1 MCNCTYFL
9 LPDERIVDMNVGLL
23 LLHVF
28 LGAALVAHGL
38 QKLLVFRF
46 GGTAAYVD
54 SLGFRAPR
62 LMAGAVIGS
71 ELVGGTLVGLGLLLP
86 LGAALIAATMLVAA
100 RTDHRGKGWFI
111 AGAGAEY
118 VATNAIV
125 ALALASAG
133 GGRYS
138 LDHALGLQLAGVAW
152 AGAVLIASVVATT
165 AILGMFRRRP
175 LVTTASE
182 SAA

>member
-1 MCNCTYFL
+1 
-9 LPDERIVDMNVGLL
+9 MNAGLL
-23 LLHVF
+23 LLHAF
-28 LGAALVAHGL
+28 LGAGLVAHGL
-38 QKLLVFRF
+38 QKLLVFRLS
-46 GGTAAYVD
+46 GTAAYVD
-54 SLGFRAPR
+54 SLGLRAPR

-71 ELVGGTLVGLGLLLP
+71 ELAGGTLVGLGLLLP

-111 AGAGAEY
+111 TGAGAEY

-125 ALALASAG
+125 ALALAGAG

-138 LDHALGLQLAGVAW
+138 LDHALSLHLRGVDW
-152 AGAVLIASVVATT
+152 AGAVLIASVVAAT
-165 AILGMFRRRP
+165 AILGTFRHRP
-175 LVTTASE
+175 LVTAAPE